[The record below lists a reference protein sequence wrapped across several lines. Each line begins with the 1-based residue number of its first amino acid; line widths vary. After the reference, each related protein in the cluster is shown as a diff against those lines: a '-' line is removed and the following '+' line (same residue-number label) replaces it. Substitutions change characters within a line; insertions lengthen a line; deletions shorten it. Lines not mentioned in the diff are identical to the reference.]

1 MRKLALLALTSAAA
15 ATAQPVGTA
24 YETVATTQR
33 AEEVPLRPER
43 RVAQERPIIQQSLA
57 EAGGAYL
64 RLPPAEEKAFR
75 ERHNMGKSQLSLTHW
90 LRKEPG
96 GLRHIGWLYCGAHV
110 KMFSGQIASCFRD
123 GDGDGRLDQAAVFNT
138 SKRDSPRIEF
148 TPIVPAPYESWT
160 WGRVYKGSFPKHA
173 LPYLTIE
180 YDFDE
185 ASNRLLFRARAFQV
199 GFGAK
204 LPLQP
209 VVEVDPASLPTQIEV
224 GDAKL
229 SLLAW
234 DGKRVT
240 VRVDRAL
247 DGPIL
252 LEPPEEG
259 GSALLLGKVK
269 GYRLRIMDVP
279 LPRETFVRP
288 AGPTA
293 R

>member
-1 MRKLALLALTSAAA
+1 MALLALACAGAAP
-15 ATAQPVGTA
+15 AQPADTG
-24 YETVATTQR
+24 YETIATSQR
-33 AEEVPLRPER
+33 AEDVPLRPER
-43 RVAQERPIIQQSLA
+43 RVAQERPILQQSLA

-64 RLPPAEEKAFR
+64 KLPPAQEKAFR
-75 ERHNMGKSQLSLTHW
+75 ERHNMGKSQLTLTYW
-90 LRKEPG
+90 LRDGPD
-96 GLRHIGWLYCGAHV
+96 GLHHVGWLYCGAHI

-123 GDGDGRLDQAAVFNT
+123 SDGDGRLDQAATFNV

-148 TPIVPAPYESWT
+148 TPIDPAPYESWT

-185 ASNRLLFRARAFQV
+185 ARNRLLFRARAYQI

-204 LPLQP
+204 LPLEP
-209 VVEVDPASLPTQIEV
+209 MVEVDPASLPTQIEI
-224 GDAKL
+224 GDSKL

-247 DGPIL
+247 DGPLL
-252 LEPPEEG
+252 LEPPKEG
-259 GSALLLGKVK
+259 GSPLLIGKVK
-269 GYRLRIMDVP
+269 GYRLRIMDAP
-279 LPRETFVRP
+279 LPPQTFVPDRE
-288 AGPTA
+288 
-293 R
+293 